1 MRRFHVF
8 DTATDAVLAAARH
21 LLHLTE
27 YALRARQTARLALAG
42 GQTPVPLYDWLAHA
56 PEGRA
61 VLGRTEV
68 IVCPTDERWV
78 PAGHPRSNADLLYRH
93 LVTPLASHAPPALH
107 TWPVTASSPLAA
119 ATDMAS
125 WLEHWRL
132 PHDALP
138 RLDVAL
144 LGLGDDGHTAS
155 LFSPGD
161 GKSGLTAVT
170 RAPDGEIRLSFSI
183 PVLAAAHARMF
194 LVLGPSKAAALKA
207 VWCDEQ
213 HPAALLA
220 DADWFVDVAAAR
232 RLEG

>member
-1 MRRFHVF
+1 MRRLHVF

-27 YALRARQTARLALAG
+27 YALRTRQTARLALAG
-42 GQTPVPLYDWLAHA
+42 GQTPVPLYDWLASS

-61 VLGRTEV
+61 VLGRPE
-68 IVCPTDERWV
+68 IILCPTDERWV
-78 PAGHPRSNADLLYRH
+78 PPGHPRSNTGLLHRH
-93 LVTPLASHAPPALH
+93 LVVPLTGHPAPSLHAWPVMTASPPA
-107 TWPVTASSPLAA
+107 AA
-119 ATDMAS
+119 ADMAG

-138 RLDVAL
+138 RFDVAL

-155 LFSPGD
+155 LFGPQD
-161 GKSGLTAVT
+161 GESGLTAVT

-183 PVLAAAHARMF
+183 PVLDAAHARMF
-194 LVLGPSKAAALKA
+194 LVLGPSKAAALQA
-207 VWCDEQ
+207 VWRDEQ
-213 HPAALLA
+213 HAAARLA